1 MICRYCQQQVKG
13 SATVCPHCGKSLMG
27 GEERDAFS
35 LRQGRSPRT
44 EGHTE
49 GSVREKRYDPLLP
62 DPPISTERRP
72 RAQKHGRSVLD
83 AGKPDSRRGLISEN
97 AQDAR
102 VLRGRDDKKVR
113 VYKSNV
119 NWTLLAL
126 ILIVLFLFAVLGG
139 FMYLK
144 MTDQGQLI
152 LARMGQEVNANAL
165 WALGTEYLDQ
175 GYIERSINAY
185 ETALAQEPERDDL
198 YDKLLLLSEAYEAGG
213 YYDKAEDVYIRL
225 YSEIDEADITAYNA
239 RIRLLRD
246 QQRYP
251 ELADFLKYAYEKTE
265 YSDYRKQREELL
277 PSAPTV
283 KEPGNTY
290 RLEDATYK
298 EIHLESAEGY
308 DIYYLI
314 NGDENDTLPESG
326 TLYTEDAPIRLYEGG
341 HKLRAVAVSSELVS
355 DEMTATYSIALQV
368 PEAPK
373 CSLAPD
379 TYKTKQRV
387 YLRYPD
393 EKNADK
399 VTIYYTIDGQ
409 SPTANSPIY
418 TGEPVQLPVGRVT
431 IKAVAVNEYGKVSN
445 EMSVEVK
452 IDQPIRQRF
461 FNENDT
467 FGGFT
472 VLTTTHEQFIK
483 KYGEP
488 LEEAEITDVMPGTC
502 LKLSY
507 NWGECRF
514 YMTEKGYVL
523 YALETSSASMG
534 GPRSTKVGS
543 RLDDVVAQYRDM
555 GQTYDQ
561 NGDRSIYWDKSAGYA
576 KLYKLDDES
585 GRIDYVYYTADGGSM
600 ILSYTL
606 HSNLVVR
613 IGMRYEP

>member
-1 MICRYCQQQVKG
+1 MICKYCQQQVTG
-13 SATVCPHCGKSLMG
+13 SVTVCPHCGKGLHHT
-27 GEERDAFS
+27 EVQDAFR
-35 LRQGRSPRT
+35 LRQGKSLRREAYT
-44 EGHTE
+44 L
-49 GSVREKRYDPLLP
+49 GSVREEKLDPLWP
-62 DPPISTERRP
+62 DAPISTERRP
-72 RAQKHGRSVLD
+72 RSQKHSRMAPD
-83 AGKPDSRRGLISEN
+83 AGKPDSRRGLIREDQSS
-97 AQDAR
+97 AQPLRASRDA
-102 VLRGRDDKKVR
+102 KVKT
-113 VYKSNV
+113 YTGKV
-119 NWTLLAL
+119 NWTVVTLV
-126 ILIVLFLFAVLGG
+126 LIVLVLFGVLGG

-152 LARMGQEVNANAL
+152 LARMGKEVNANAL

-175 GYIERSINAY
+175 GYIEKSINAY
-185 ETALAQEPERDDL
+185 ETALEQEPQREDL

-213 YYDKAEDVYIRL
+213 YYGLAENVYIRL
-225 YSEIDEADITAYNA
+225 YEEVDPEEIIAYTS

-251 ELADFLKYAYEKTE
+251 ELADFLKYAYEKTD
-265 YSDYRKQREELL
+265 YSDFRKQREELL
-277 PSAPTV
+277 PPSPTV
-283 KEPGNTY
+283 AEPGNTY
-290 RLEDATYK
+290 RLENALYK
-298 EIHLESAEGY
+298 EIHLESKEGY

-314 NGDENDTLPESG
+314 NGEENATLPESG
-326 TLYTEDAPIRLYEGG
+326 TLYTGPIKLYEGG
-341 HKLRAVAVSSELVS
+341 HKLRAVTVSSELVS

-373 CSLAPD
+373 ASLAPD

-418 TGEPVQLPVGRVT
+418 TGEPVPLPVGRVT

-452 IDQPIRQRF
+452 IDQPVRQRY
-461 FNENDT
+461 FNENDV

-472 VLTTTHEQFIK
+472 VLTTTMDQFTK

-523 YALETSSASMG
+523 YALETNASSMG

-543 RLDDVVAQYRDM
+543 RANDVMAQYRDM
-555 GQTYDQ
+555 GQTFDQ
-561 NGDRSIYWDKSAGYA
+561 NGDRSIYWDKSEGYA
-576 KLYKLDDES
+576 KLYKLDDDS
-585 GRIDYVYYTADGGSM
+585 SRIDYVYYTADGGSM
-600 ILSYTL
+600 ILTYSL
-606 HSNLVVR
+606 QNDLVVR
-613 IGMRYEP
+613 IGIRFVP